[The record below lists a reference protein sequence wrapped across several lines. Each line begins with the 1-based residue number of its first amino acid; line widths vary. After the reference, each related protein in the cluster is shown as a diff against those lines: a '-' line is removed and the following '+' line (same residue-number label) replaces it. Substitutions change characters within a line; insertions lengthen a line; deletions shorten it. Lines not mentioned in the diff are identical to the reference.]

1 MKMKKLVGAL
11 PALLLAGSMGL
22 SLPARAADGSGD
34 GFDKVAFDKNMQV
47 AEELLDGKPLLCVH
61 KAVASASA
69 NVSAVER
76 LVSIADVIVSMSGG
90 DGGASQFNVGPLK
103 GENLRGDACSI
114 ELKSKV
120 VNAEAGPA
128 LGRLG
133 TNWETGTIEVSY
145 DSGLKYGVS
154 LTQSI
159 LSQPSF
165 AVSVSGNVVTL
176 KTLDLVLVAEK
187 MEPQVDQIQMRP
199 LKLISAQVGPLACRL
214 K

>member
-1 MKMKKLVGAL
+1 MKMKMKKLVGAL
-11 PALLLAGSMGL
+11 PALLLAASCVRADTLESLASKAETLSMP
-22 SLPARAADGSGD
+22 SFQAIKARAA
-34 GFDKVAFDKNMQV
+34 A
-47 AEELLDGKPLLCVH
+47 
-61 KAVASASA
+61 ASASA

-76 LVSIADVIVSMSGG
+76 SVSIADVIVSMSGS

-114 ELKSKV
+114 ELKSEV

-133 TNWETGTIEVSY
+133 TDWETGTIEVSY

-176 KTLDLVLVAEK
+176 KTSDLVLVAEK

-199 LKLISAQVGPLACRL
+199 LKLTSAQVGPLACRL